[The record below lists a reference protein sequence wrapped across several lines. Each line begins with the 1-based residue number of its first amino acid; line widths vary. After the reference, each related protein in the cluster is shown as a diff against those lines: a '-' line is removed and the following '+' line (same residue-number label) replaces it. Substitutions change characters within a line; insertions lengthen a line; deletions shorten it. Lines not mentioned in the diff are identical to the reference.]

1 MLVGCGVCGTGMIS
15 SIFGQNVINR
25 NIIKKYEEAEREY
38 NTITPNLLYEIIEA
52 SSDPIKEKK
61 LMNSNSTQIKYY
73 HDFNKAIIKLENYI
87 NRIKEALLSEKNK
100 DKITPEME
108 KMITRNK
115 KINIAKDTTSSF
127 YNNLFSNI
135 ESLLTEYNKA
145 LDGLTNAYKIKDAN
159 KTKYNKS
166 TKDDDDSLR
175 SMFELA
181 LQMVSTTKN
190 PNSLKNA

>member
-73 HDFNKAIIKLENYI
+73 HDFNKAIIELENYI
-87 NRIKEALLSEKNK
+87 VRIKKALLSEKNK
-100 DKITPEME
+100 DKITPEMQG
-108 KMITRNK
+108 MITSNQ
-115 KINIAKDTTSSF
+115 KINIPEDTTSSF
-127 YNNLFSNI
+127 YSNLFSKNI
-135 ESLLTEYNKA
+135 ESLLTQYNEA
-145 LDGLTNAYKIKDAN
+145 FDRLTNAYKIKDAKEN
-159 KTKYNKS
+159 DKKKNDEKEDNLLT
-166 TKDDDDSLR
+166 
-175 SMFELA
+175 SMLELA

-190 PNSLKNA
+190 PKKNA